1 MKPINIQTTS
11 FDRFAVINEKKIIFT
26 HFFGMIV
33 DFVSFLFNSGL
44 GAVVI
49 VDEILTSD
57 FPDLN
62 SEVKLIMEWL
72 LQFRLVV
79 RSKSNHLSQ
88 SEV

>member
-11 FDRFAVINEKKIIFT
+11 FDLFAVINEKKIIFT

-62 SEVKLIMEWL
+62 SEVKLIMA
-72 LQFRLVV
+72 FAISFGGAFKV
-79 RSKSNHLSQ
+79 KSF
-88 SEV
+88 VPK